1 MFDRVEPWP
10 QGPKSGQ
17 AGLALIVPSRP
28 WPGRAYVWPNLPT
41 ETVLI
46 QTTPLKIVRFICSNC
61 PRLGLSKLKSKT
73 ATA

>member
-17 AGLALIVPSRP
+17 AGLALIVQFRP
-28 WPGRAYVWPNLPT
+28 LGLT

-46 QTTPLKIVRFICSNC
+46 QTTHLKIVRFIGLKF
-61 PRLGLSKLKSKT
+61 PRLGLNKLKSKT
-73 ATA
+73 TTA